1 MFLRRL
7 VLPSC
12 IAVLAS
18 VGLTVT
24 RAAHAQ
30 TTPGFALNR
39 FDPSERGSEWFAL
52 DTLDFRGTL
61 RPAIGIVGDYAYRP
75 LVVTDSNGNVKDAI
89 VNDEFVVHL
98 GASFVLWERLRLGL
112 DVPLQLYADGTSTTI
127 GATTYAAPS
136 SAVSF
141 GDIRL
146 GADVRLVGEYQSPFS
161 LALGLNLY
169 LPTGSQGS
177 YAGDGGVRVTPHA
190 LVAGELGPFVYGAKL
205 GIDINSN
212 SQEFAG
218 SPVGT
223 ELQYGVSA
231 GIRVA
236 DKRLVIGPE
245 IFGGTVVA
253 GGSTSGAFK
262 SKSTP
267 VDGILGFHYTF
278 AETFRVGGGVG
289 LGLTEGYGSPEA
301 RGVASLEWVPGVTVK
316 DRDNDGILD
325 VDDACPDIPGV
336 HTDDP
341 KTNGCPADRDHD
353 GVPDA
358 QDACPD
364 VPGIHTEDPKTN
376 GCPDPDRDKDGIPNE
391 TDACPDEPGPPNV
404 DPAKNGCPKAVIR
417 GTQIKIIDQVR
428 FKTASTEI
436 LPGPDSEGI
445 LQAVLEI
452 LKSHPEIKHVQIEG
466 HTDNRGSNALNDKL
480 SAGRAK
486 SVLGWLTGH
495 GIEGSRLSSIGY
507 GSHRPIAE
515 NTTDKGRAANRRVDF
530 QIETDA
536 K

>member
-336 HTDDP
+336 HTADP

-358 QDACPD
+358 QDA
-364 VPGIHTEDPKTN
+364 
-376 GCPDPDRDKDGIPNE
+376 
-391 TDACPDEPGPPNV
+391 
-404 DPAKNGCPKAVIR
+404 
-417 GTQIKIIDQVR
+417 
-428 FKTASTEI
+428 
-436 LPGPDSEGI
+436 
-445 LQAVLEI
+445 
-452 LKSHPEIKHVQIEG
+452 
-466 HTDNRGSNALNDKL
+466 
-480 SAGRAK
+480 
-486 SVLGWLTGH
+486 
-495 GIEGSRLSSIGY
+495 
-507 GSHRPIAE
+507 
-515 NTTDKGRAANRRVDF
+515 
-530 QIETDA
+530 
-536 K
+536 